1 MIDLKTWRKYIWP
14 MIYAISELESVV
26 VSLIVFYLLV
36 STVNL
41 PLSQIIF
48 ENTKFNPTHDTHISV
63 DCTDCYIRQKGPTF
77 SFHKFKKK
85 SALCYEVA
93 LSIGSGGIVWINGPF
108 PAGTFNDITIFCEC
122 LQTALDDGERVEADD
137 GYRGDPTICKMPADV
152 LTQSCEEADAL
163 QKRTQ
168 GCHKTV
174 NARLKN
180 FKTLVEQYR
189 HDKTHVFRAVACL
202 VQIAFGDP
210 LYNVNYKVNF

>member
-1 MIDLKTWRKYIWP
+1 

-26 VSLIVFYLLV
+26 
-36 STVNL
+36 
-41 PLSQIIF
+41 IIF

-189 HDKTHVFRAVACL
+189 HDKTQHGYVFRAVACL